1 MTDVDGGRL
10 VRTSSLRFLGRHKEV
25 SRRKIEVG
33 IDLAHSVDVGF
44 SDLLVEILI
53 ELVVVRSSE
62 GQLLVGLGFV
72 LKEVAVGSVDA
83 FDLDGCVQGGNDDHD
98 RQRKQGEQDF
108 GADFEIS
115 QDTHGEGPFQAKERG
130 LIKYKGTPIHNE
142 LYSRSGGAGLV

>member
-1 MTDVDGGRL
+1 MAARTARESETILLEHPGDGVDGWRL

-25 SRRKIEVG
+25 GRRKIEVG

-83 FDLDGCVQGGNDDHD
+83 FDPDGGVQGGSTTPTIA
-98 RQRKQGEQDF
+98 QGKQGEREF
-108 GADFEIS
+108 WCGF
-115 QDTHGEGPFQAKERG
+115 
-130 LIKYKGTPIHNE
+130 
-142 LYSRSGGAGLV
+142 